1 MLTTGV
7 GLAEEVP
14 RFDETG
20 LDLLTNLLQY
30 QPNKRFS
37 AERALLHP
45 YFANIDESVLQLTD
59 E

>member
-1 MLTTGV
+1 MSTGV

-14 RFDETG
+14 RLDDTG
-20 LDLLTNLLQY
+20 LDLLTNLLHY
-30 QPNKRFS
+30 QPSMRLS
-37 AERALLHP
+37 ADQALLHP